1 MTGHRVRY
9 SLPVGNE
16 TVTEVLV
23 SSSTSTDIANLQNGM
38 TYTFLVEVITASKIP
53 GVSMS
58 MTLTLGK
65 WWLLNLLC

>member
-1 MTGHRVRY
+1 MTGYIVRY

-23 SSSTSTDIANLQNGM
+23 SSSTSTDITNLQNGM